1 MADLDEQG
9 IFRDT
14 KFRQKRKHGAWRE
27 VPAPELGFVV
37 ADTHAHVHLLSDPA
51 LSLARAAVHGV
62 GFVCAI
68 VDPAEDGWD
77 ALDRLGQWRRRAAS
91 VAYEIEP
98 SLQALCASCPHPKV
112 PALRVAV
119 GVHPHNAKG
128 YDDQLERA
136 LAERLRDDERVSA
149 VGEIGLDYH
158 YDLSPRDVQR
168 SVFRRQLA
176 LAREAGLPV
185 ALHVR
190 EAHDDAFAILA
201 EEGFPGAG
209 TLLHCY
215 NLGPE
220 ELRRWLDAGC
230 FVAFGGAL
238 TFKRAEEVR
247 EAAKLVPLD
256 RLLTETDAPYMAPE
270 PLRGNECGPEC
281 VVFTAEALARVRGA
295 DGSPEELEAFLG
307 QLYRNAV
314 GLLDRPRPEP
324 CPKEEAPCIA

>member
-1 MADLDEQG
+1 MDNPEEAAV
-9 IFRDT
+9 FRDT
-14 KFRQKRKHGAWRE
+14 KFRQRRKHGAWRE
-27 VPAPELGFVV
+27 VPAPELGHVV
-37 ADTHAHVHLLSDPA
+37 ADTHAHIHLLSDPA

-68 VDPAEDGWD
+68 VDPVEDGWGTFD
-77 ALDRLGQWRRRAAS
+77 QVEAWKRRAAS

-112 PALRVAV
+112 PTLRMAV
-119 GVHPHNAKG
+119 GVHPHNATG
-128 YDDQLERA
+128 YTDELERA
-136 LAERLRDDERVSA
+136 LAERLRDDKRVSA

-158 YDLSPRDVQR
+158 YDLSPRDAQR
-168 SVFRRQLA
+168 SAFRRQLA

-185 ALHVR
+185 ILHVR
-190 EAHDDAFAILA
+190 EAHDDAFAIMA
-201 EEGFPGAG
+201 EEGFPEAG

-215 NLGPE
+215 NLGPD

-230 FVAFGGAL
+230 YVAFGGAL
-238 TFKRAEEVR
+238 TFKKADEVR
-247 EAAKLVPLD
+247 EAARLVPLD

-270 PLRGNECGPEC
+270 PLRGNKCGPEYT
-281 VVFTAEALARVRGA
+281 VFTAEALARVRGV

-314 GLLDRPRPEP
+314 GLLDRPR
-324 CPKEEAPCIA
+324 A

>member
-1 MADLDEQG
+1 MDNPEEAAA
-9 IFRDT
+9 FRDT
-14 KFRQKRKHGAWRE
+14 KFRQKRKHGTWRE
-27 VPAPELGFVV
+27 VPAPELGHVV
-37 ADTHAHVHLLSDPA
+37 ADTHAHIHLLSDPA

-68 VDPAEDGWD
+68 VDPVEDGWGTFD
-77 ALDRLGQWRRRAAS
+77 QVEAWKRRAAS
-91 VAYEIEP
+91 VVYEIEP

-112 PALRVAV
+112 PALRMAV
-119 GVHPHNAKG
+119 GVHPHNATG
-128 YDDQLERA
+128 YTDELERA
-136 LAERLRDDERVSA
+136 LAERLRDDKRVSA

-168 SVFRRQLA
+168 SAFRRQLA

-185 ALHVR
+185 ILHVR
-190 EAHDDAFAILA
+190 EAHDDAFAIMA
-201 EEGFPGAG
+201 EEGFPEAG

-215 NLGPE
+215 NLGPD

-230 FVAFGGAL
+230 YVAFGGAL
-238 TFKRAEEVR
+238 TFKKADEVR
-247 EAAKLVPLD
+247 EAARLVPLN

-270 PLRGNECGPEC
+270 PLRGNECGPEYT
-281 VVFTAEALARVRGA
+281 VFTAEALARVRGA

-314 GLLDRPRPEP
+314 GLLDRPR
-324 CPKEEAPCIA
+324 A

>member
-1 MADLDEQG
+1 MDNPEEAAA
-9 IFRDT
+9 FRDT
-14 KFRQKRKHGAWRE
+14 KFRQKRKHGTWRE
-27 VPAPELGFVV
+27 VPAPELGHVV
-37 ADTHAHVHLLSDPA
+37 ADTHAHIHLLSDPA

-68 VDPAEDGWD
+68 VDPVEDGWGTFD
-77 ALDRLGQWRRRAAS
+77 QVEAWKRRAAS
-91 VAYEIEP
+91 VVYEIEP

-112 PALRVAV
+112 PALRMAV
-119 GVHPHNAKG
+119 GVHPHNATG
-128 YDDQLERA
+128 YTDELERA
-136 LAERLRDDERVSA
+136 LAERLRDDKRVSA

-168 SVFRRQLA
+168 SAFRRQLA

-185 ALHVR
+185 ILHVR
-190 EAHDDAFAILA
+190 EAHDDAFAIMA
-201 EEGFPGAG
+201 EEGFPEAG

-215 NLGPE
+215 NLGPD

-230 FVAFGGAL
+230 YVAFGGAL
-238 TFKRAEEVR
+238 TFKKADEVR
-247 EAAKLVPLD
+247 EAARLVPLN

-270 PLRGNECGPEC
+270 PLRGNECGPEYT
-281 VVFTAEALARVRGA
+281 VFTAEALARVRGV

-314 GLLDRPRPEP
+314 GLLDRPR
-324 CPKEEAPCIA
+324 A

>member
-1 MADLDEQG
+1 MDNPEEAVV
-9 IFRDT
+9 FRDT
-14 KFRQKRKHGAWRE
+14 KFRQRRKHGAWRE
-27 VPAPELGFVV
+27 VPAPELGHVV
-37 ADTHAHVHLLSDPA
+37 ADTHAHIHLLSDPA

-68 VDPAEDGWD
+68 VDPVEDGWGTFD
-77 ALDRLGQWRRRAAS
+77 QVEAWKRRAAS

-112 PALRVAV
+112 PTLRMAV
-119 GVHPHNAKG
+119 GVHPHNATE
-128 YDDQLERA
+128 YTDELERA
-136 LAERLRDDERVSA
+136 LAERLRDDKRVSA

-168 SVFRRQLA
+168 SAFRRQLA

-185 ALHVR
+185 ILHVR
-190 EAHDDAFAILA
+190 EAHDDAFAIMA
-201 EEGFPGAG
+201 EEGFPEAG

-215 NLGPE
+215 NLGPD
-220 ELRRWLDAGC
+220 ELHRWLDAGC
-230 FVAFGGAL
+230 YVAFGGAL
-238 TFKRAEEVR
+238 TFKKADEVR
-247 EAAKLVPLD
+247 EAARLVPLD

-270 PLRGNECGPEC
+270 PLRGNECGPEYA
-281 VVFTAEALARVRGA
+281 VFTAEALARVRGA

-314 GLLDRPRPEP
+314 GLLDRPR
-324 CPKEEAPCIA
+324 A

>member
-1 MADLDEQG
+1 MSAEG
-9 IFRDT
+9 AEAAAAFRDT

-27 VPAPELGFVV
+27 VPAPELGCVV
-37 ADTHAHVHLLSDPA
+37 ADTHAHLHLLSDPA
-51 LSLARAAVHGV
+51 LSLARAAVHGI

-68 VDPAEDGWD
+68 VDVAEDD
-77 ALDRLGQWRRRAAS
+77 PATFEQLDQWKRRAAS

-112 PALRVAV
+112 PALRIAA
-119 GVHPHNAKG
+119 GVHPHNAKD
-128 YDDQLERA
+128 YDDEVERA
-136 LAERLRDDERVSA
+136 LVERLRTDGRVSA

-168 SVFRRQLA
+168 DVFRRQLA

-190 EAHDDAFAILA
+190 EAHDDAFAILQQ
-201 EEGFPGAG
+201 EGFPEAG

-215 NLGPE
+215 NLGPD
-220 ELRRWLDAGC
+220 ELQRWVDAGC
-230 FVAFGGAL
+230 YVAFGGAL
-238 TFKRAEEVR
+238 TFKNAEEVR

-270 PLRGNECGPEC
+270 PLRGNECGPEYTL
-281 VVFTAEALARVRGA
+281 FTAEALARVRGA
-295 DGSPEELEAFLG
+295 DGSPEEREAFLG
-307 QLYRNAV
+307 QLYRNALE
-314 GLLDRPRPEP
+314 LLDRPR
-324 CPKEEAPCIA
+324 A

>member
-1 MADLDEQG
+1 MDNPEEAAA
-9 IFRDT
+9 FRDT
-14 KFRQKRKHGAWRE
+14 KFRQRRKHGTWRE
-27 VPAPELGFVV
+27 VPAPELGHVV
-37 ADTHAHVHLLSDPA
+37 ADTHAHIHLLSDPA

-68 VDPAEDGWD
+68 VDPVEDGWGTFD
-77 ALDRLGQWRRRAAS
+77 QVEAWKRRAAS
-91 VAYEIEP
+91 VVYEIEP

-112 PALRVAV
+112 PALRMAV
-119 GVHPHNAKG
+119 GVHPHNATG
-128 YDDQLERA
+128 YTDELERA
-136 LAERLRDDERVSA
+136 LAERLRDDKRVSA

-168 SVFRRQLA
+168 SAFRRQLA

-185 ALHVR
+185 ILHVR
-190 EAHDDAFAILA
+190 EAHDDAFAIMA
-201 EEGFPGAG
+201 EEGFPEAG

-215 NLGPE
+215 NLGPD

-230 FVAFGGAL
+230 YVAFGGAL
-238 TFKRAEEVR
+238 TFKKADEVR
-247 EAAKLVPLD
+247 EAARLVPLD

-270 PLRGNECGPEC
+270 PLRGNECGPEYA
-281 VVFTAEALARVRGA
+281 VFTAEALARVRGV

-314 GLLDRPRPEP
+314 GLLDRPR
-324 CPKEEAPCIA
+324 A